1 MKDHLSLWGLT
12 PAHVRDDIALP
23 GSPERCI
30 VRWAIEDADGAVW
43 MLEQLRPGQFDR
55 RERIGR
61 TLAALNKSGLPLAAY
76 RPGPDGRF
84 VVEHDDFHWQLSP
97 FISGDPLPQPDF
109 VDHADRGYNLGR
121 FLADLRS
128 AGSSIR
134 EFDSQPRFDLEAY
147 VNELMAA
154 IHPREPETYT
164 GLAPVLPVLAPLF
177 DAWNDLPATLSHG
190 DFHPLNIIWQGHA
203 IGAVVDW
210 EFAGIRPALF
220 DAANTLGCVGIED
233 PYALVKGLAPAML
246 TVLRDEECLDAASL
260 TLLPQMILGL
270 RFAWMSEWLRKQ
282 DREMIEMEVRYMRLL
297 ANSLDSLLPAWEK
310 GLGISPTD

>member
-1 MKDHLSLWGLT
+1 
-12 PAHVRDDIALP
+12 
-23 GSPERCI
+23 
-30 VRWAIEDADGAVW
+30 
-43 MLEQLRPGQFDR
+43 
-55 RERIGR
+55 
-61 TLAALNKSGLPLAAY
+61 
-76 RPGPDGRF
+76 
-84 VVEHDDFHWQLSP
+84 
-97 FISGDPLPQPDF
+97 
-109 VDHADRGYNLGR
+109 
-121 FLADLRS
+121 
-128 AGSSIR
+128 
-134 EFDSQPRFDLEAY
+134 
-147 VNELMAA
+147 MAA

-164 GLAPVLPVLAPLF
+164 ALAPVLPVLAPLF
-177 DAWNDLPATLSHG
+177 NAWNDLPATLSHG

-210 EFAGIRPALF
+210 EFAGIRPTFF

-310 GLGISPTD
+310 GLGISPTVDDSENKKAPPSIRKAGLLNCVILVFEIAGKRGDFLSNDTCGFSRNHPGYFIADMIFQLLDTRLKVCDLVLQLSHGSGRGSLRTSASS